1 MQVISKIR
9 DFPFF
14 DPLYTNQLDILQMSI
29 VEVAIGC
36 TVKCRVSAIIYRV
49 LELMAIIN

>member
-14 DPLYTNQLDILQMSI
+14 DPLYTNQLDVLQISI
-29 VEVAIGC
+29 IKVAIGC
-36 TVKCRVSAIIYRV
+36 TVNCRV
-49 LELMAIIN
+49 LEFMAIIN